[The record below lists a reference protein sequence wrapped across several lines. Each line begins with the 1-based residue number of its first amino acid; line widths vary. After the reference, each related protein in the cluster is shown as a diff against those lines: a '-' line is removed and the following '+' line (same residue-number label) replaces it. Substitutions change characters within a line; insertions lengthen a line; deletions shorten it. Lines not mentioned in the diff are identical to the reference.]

1 MANLYDLRAQ
11 LSEAYDDLADTEMMD
26 EDAACFHCNT
36 DTKEDAITIIREWI
50 EGLIAQIE
58 RAEEEEEIERARD
71 AKPEYHFAFA
81 SEREFWNYKG
91 F

>member
-11 LSEAYDDLADTEMMD
+11 LAEAYDDLADTELMD

-58 RAEEEEEIERARD
+58 RAEEEVEIERARD

>member
-1 MANLYDLRAQ
+1 MANLCDLRAQ